1 MEQAK
6 YRVLLVEDDQL
17 DRKAFLRLVKEES
30 LPYDCLEASSVSEAR
45 SVLASGKFD
54 AIIADYSLGDGTAF
68 DVLNS
73 VKDTPIIVVTGAG
86 DEEIAIKAW
95 KAGAYDYLI
104 KDLERNYLRAV
115 PITIENAIRHKR
127 TIEQLQLLSH
137 AVMSTDDSVFITDMQ
152 NKIIFVNRAFCETY
166 GYSEQEII
174 GKDSN
179 ILIRGS
185 GGDGQVDTY
194 EAFSGP
200 EVGSY
205 HIRKEGGRF
214 PVSLSKSVIKDE
226 NGNETAIV
234 GVARDIS
241 ERLQIEDR
249 IRAINLQLKKGI
261 RVSN

>member
-6 YRVLLVEDDQL
+6 YKVMLLEDDQL
-17 DRKAFLRLVKEES
+17 DRKAFLRLVKQED
-30 LPYDCLEASSVSEAR
+30 LPYDCIEAGSISEAH
-45 SVLASGKFD
+45 SLLDLEKFD
-54 AIIADYSLGDGTAF
+54 VIIADYSLGDGTAF
-68 DVLNS
+68 DVLDI

-86 DEEIAIKAW
+86 DEEIAINAW

-115 PITIENAIRHKR
+115 PITIENAIRHKK
-127 TIEQLQLLSH
+127 TTEHLQLLSH

-166 GYSEQEII
+166 GYSEQEVI

-185 GGDGQVDTY
+185 DSSGEVGTY

-205 HIRKEGGRF
+205 HIRKDGSEF
-214 PVSLSKSVIKDE
+214 PVSLSKSVIKNE

-249 IRAINLQLKKGI
+249 IRAINLQLKRGI
-261 RVSN
+261 RVKN